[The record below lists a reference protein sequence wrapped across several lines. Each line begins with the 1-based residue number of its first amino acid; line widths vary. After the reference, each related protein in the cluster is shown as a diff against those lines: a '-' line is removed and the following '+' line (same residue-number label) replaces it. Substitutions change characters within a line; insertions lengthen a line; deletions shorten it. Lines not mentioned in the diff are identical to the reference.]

1 MARHAPRSGTRSSA
15 PEASPR
21 TGLLWAFALLGLA
34 ASSAS
39 AWVHY
44 RLLNDPT
51 YSSVCDVSSTVSCTD
66 AYASRYGS
74 VAGVPVAIFGV
85 LFFLLVIG
93 LLALCRKPSPAATN
107 LPGYVFAL
115 STAGLA
121 AVLYLAYGSFFVIK
135 AVCLLCVGT
144 YIAIV
149 GLFLVSG
156 AATRF
161 PMSSLPRRAAGD
173 LRTLVRTPAALA
185 AAVAFAVV
193 AVAMVALVPE
203 QSVTANVAAAT
214 PSATAPA
221 QQAPAPQALPAA
233 AVQQLE
239 QMLAQSPRIP
249 LIVPNDGAAVV
260 LVKFNDYQCP
270 PCRQTFMEYKP
281 VIAKYQAKPN
291 TLKVV
296 YKDFPLDPEC
306 NSFAPGG
313 GHTAACEAAVAVRL
327 AREKG
332 RGDAMEEWLFANQ
345 PTLTSESVREAARTV
360 GNVPDFA
367 ARFPGTLEL
376 VKGDIAQGG
385 QLQVRGTPTF
395 FMNGIRLPNLRA
407 EFLDA
412 AIAWELRQKQ
422 AQKP

>member
-1 MARHAPRSGTRSSA
+1 MGRNTTRARAQSSV
-15 PEASPR
+15 PESRAR
-21 TGLLWAFALLGLA
+21 TGLFVGFSLLGLA

-66 AYASRYGS
+66 AYASRFGS
-74 VAGVPVAIFGV
+74 VAGVPVAIVGV
-85 LFFLLVIG
+85 LFFLFVLG
-93 LLALCRKPSPAATN
+93 LIALCRRSGTAAPN
-107 LPGYVFAL
+107 LPGYLFAL
-115 STAGLA
+115 STVALA
-121 AVLYLAYGSFFVIK
+121 AVLYLAYASFFVIK

-144 YIAIV
+144 YIAV
-149 GLFLVSG
+149 LGLFLTSG
-156 AATRF
+156 AAMRF
-161 PMSSLPRRAAGD
+161 PMTSLPRRAAAD
-173 LRTLVRTPAALA
+173 LRALVRTPAALSAALAFAA
-185 AAVAFAVV
+185 AAVAAVI
-193 AVAMVALVPE
+193 LFPE
-203 QSVTANVAAAT
+203 QSVTANVEAAVPAPVQAAST
-214 PSATAPA
+214 P
-221 QQAPAPQALPAA
+221 APAPQALPASA
-233 AVQQLE
+233 IQQLE
-239 QMLAQSPRIP
+239 QMLAQSPRVP

-270 PCRQTFMEYKP
+270 PCRQTFMEYKS
-281 VIAKYQAKPN
+281 VIEKYQQKPG

-296 YKDFPLDPEC
+296 SKDFPLDPEC
-306 NSFAPGG
+306 NQFAPGG
-313 GHTAACEAAVAVRL
+313 SHSSACEAAVAVRL

-345 PTLTSESVREAARTV
+345 PSLTPEGVREAARTV
-360 GNVPDFA
+360 GGVADFA

-395 FMNGIRLPNLRA
+395 FMNGIRMPNLRA

-412 AIAWELRQKQ
+412 AIVWELRQKQ
-422 AQKP
+422 GQ